1 MSNSESTC
9 WTVIQA
15 AAAGNAEE
23 RGQFA
28 RHYERAI
35 RAYLGARWRGS
46 RLLPQVD
53 DAVQEVFVECF
64 KCGGVLD
71 RADQKRSGGFRPFLY
86 GVVRNVARRLE
97 AGRDHSLEPAD
108 LDRIAADDDSLSRL
122 FDRAWAKAIM
132 REAAEW
138 QTEQA
143 RHRGEAA
150 QKHVEL

>member
-23 RGQFA
+23 RGRFA

-97 AGRDHSLEPAD
+97 AGRDPLEQE
-108 LDRIAADDDSLSRL
+108 IS
-122 FDRAWAKAIM
+122 
-132 REAAEW
+132 
-138 QTEQA
+138 
-143 RHRGEAA
+143 
-150 QKHVEL
+150 